1 MMDNQHGSA
10 VAVLGLALI
19 GEQRDQVAGPLV
31 DEVDEAEIPR
41 GVADLDA
48 GELV

>member
-10 VAVLGLALI
+10 MAVLGLAPI
-19 GEQRDQVAGPLV
+19 GEQRDQVAGPLIDGV
-31 DEVDEAEIPR
+31 DQAEIPR
-41 GVADLDA
+41 GIADLDA